1 MVVRNTDILSRI
13 LQPTELPQEMAR
25 RVLQWQFTQD
35 DRLRLEELLDRNNAN
50 RLAPEEQHELQTY
63 MVLGDMLNI
72 LHFQARLS
80 LGFAD
85 PPVQNR

>member
-13 LQPTELPQEMAR
+13 LQPAELPQEMAR

-50 RLAPEEQHELQTY
+50 TLAPEEQHELQTY

-80 LGFAD
+80 LGAAD